1 MEWEVEWT
9 DDSRK
14 DLKELDG
21 SLRKQVLQAIKKVK
35 KNPVSIFKNGYGK
48 PLGNKNNVDLTG
60 LYKVVLKKL
69 GIRIVYELV
78 ELDGK
83 MTIIVI
89 GARKDEQVYKEA
101 YKRITSQK

>member
-14 DLKELDG
+14 DLKEIDG

-48 PLGNKNNVDLTG
+48 PLF
-60 LYKVVLKKL
+60 
-69 GIRIVYELV
+69 
-78 ELDGK
+78 
-83 MTIIVI
+83 
-89 GARKDEQVYKEA
+89 
-101 YKRITSQK
+101 

>member
-35 KNPVSIFKNGYGK
+35 KKIKKKNI
-48 PLGNKNNVDLTG
+48 LMQ
-60 LYKVVLKKL
+60 
-69 GIRIVYELV
+69 R
-78 ELDGK
+78 
-83 MTIIVI
+83 
-89 GARKDEQVYKEA
+89 
-101 YKRITSQK
+101 

>member
-35 KNPVSIFKNGYGK
+35 KKIW
-48 PLGNKNNVDLTG
+48 
-60 LYKVVLKKL
+60 
-69 GIRIVYELV
+69 
-78 ELDGK
+78 
-83 MTIIVI
+83 
-89 GARKDEQVYKEA
+89 
-101 YKRITSQK
+101 

>member
-35 KNPVSIFKNGYGK
+35 KNPVSIFKN
-48 PLGNKNNVDLTG
+48 
-60 LYKVVLKKL
+60 KVVLKKS